1 MARWHHATIQ
11 NTFNPLGFPL
21 HGLVFVMANLSIAPV
36 ERIIKD
42 AGAQRVSGRAAKA
55 LAEVL
60 EEHGTEIATRAIK
73 LARHAGRKTVTGQDI
88 ELAI

>member
-1 MARWHHATIQ
+1 M
-11 NTFNPLGFPL
+11 
-21 HGLVFVMANLSIAPV
+21 VNLPIAPV
-36 ERIIKD
+36 ERIIKG
-42 AGAQRVSGRAAKA
+42 AGAERVSGRAAMA

-88 ELAI
+88 ALAI